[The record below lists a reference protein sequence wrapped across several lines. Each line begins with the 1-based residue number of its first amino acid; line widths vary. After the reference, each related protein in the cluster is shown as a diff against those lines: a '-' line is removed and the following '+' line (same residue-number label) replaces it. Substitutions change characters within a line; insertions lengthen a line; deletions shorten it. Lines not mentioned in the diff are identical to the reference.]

1 MLKRVC
7 IFCASSSQVD
17 EKYLEAARITGK
29 IFANRGIKVIYGGG
43 SIGLMGALANSVLE
57 NKGEIIGV
65 IPKFMMQLEWG
76 NTNITEMIIVEN
88 MADRKNKIIDNV
100 DAVVAMPGGT
110 GTLEELAETIS
121 LKKLGLFTKPIII
134 LNTEGFYN
142 HLLLFFDQ
150 MIRDN
155 FIRIEHK
162 QLFSVAKFPEEIIDL
177 IDNSVVWNKSV
188 INLAAL

>member
-1 MLKRVC
+1 MLSRIC

-17 EKYLEAARITGK
+17 EKYLEAARIIGK
-29 IFANRGIKVIYGGG
+29 ILATRGIKVVYGGG
-43 SIGLMGALANSVLE
+43 SIGLMGALASSVLE

-76 NTNITEMIIVEN
+76 NTNITELIIVEN
-88 MADRKNKIIDNV
+88 MAERKSKFIDNV
-100 DAVVAMPGGT
+100 DAVIAMPGGT

-142 HLLLFFDQ
+142 HLLLFFEQ

-155 FIRIEHK
+155 FIRTEHK
-162 QLFSVAKFPEEIIDL
+162 QLFSVAKYPEEIIDL
-177 IDNSVVWNKSV
+177 IEKSV
-188 INLAAL
+188 NWDMDAIKLAAI